1 MKPRIDWIIHG
12 CANGV
17 VCEYFGETENGF
29 LPDACN
35 FHTHGME
42 KYSHLDFQMTLA
54 YPPQELCRILNTMG
68 LRVQAGERFKNGD
81 MVSGIYEDCDVR
93 LTEFEETGRKVLRI
107 IVPDK
112 HNRFPEDSEC
122 ETPYQLQ
129 SLATEDIWQEGGLRQ

>member
-1 MKPRIDWIIHG
+1 MKSRIDWIIHG

-29 LPDACN
+29 LPGTCN

-68 LRVQAGERFKNGD
+68 LRVQTGERFKTA
-81 MVSGIYEDCDVR
+81 IWYP
-93 LTEFEETGRKVLRI
+93 EFTRI
-107 IVPDK
+107 AM
-112 HNRFPEDSEC
+112 
-122 ETPYQLQ
+122 Y
-129 SLATEDIWQEGGLRQ
+129 G

>member
-1 MKPRIDWIIHG
+1 MKAG
-12 CANGV
+12 AYCLGV
-17 VCEYFGETENGF
+17 QT
-29 LPDACN
+29 
-35 FHTHGME
+35 
-42 KYSHLDFQMTLA
+42 
-54 YPPQELCRILNTMG
+54 
-68 LRVQAGERFKNGD
+68 GERFKNGD

-129 SLATEDIWQEGGLRQ
+129 SLATEDIWQEGGFRQ